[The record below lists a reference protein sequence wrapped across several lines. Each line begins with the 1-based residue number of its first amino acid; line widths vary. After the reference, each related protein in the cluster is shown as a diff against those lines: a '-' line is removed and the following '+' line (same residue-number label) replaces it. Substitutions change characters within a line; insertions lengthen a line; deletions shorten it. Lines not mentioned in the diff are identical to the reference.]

1 MVKRALVVD
10 NDKFYVEFLGEI
22 LGQEGYQVTK
32 AYDGLEAMELLD
44 QESPDIVI
52 LDIVMPKID
61 GDRLCRYIKST
72 PRLSRIPVVILSGT
86 LVEDQEK
93 VLAVGADGYVA
104 KGRLDELRHN
114 ILGTLRRLQSEE
126 RAAPQTILGLEKTV
140 PRVQV
145 KELLAIKR
153 HKEAIL
159 RAIGEGVVEAD
170 GSQRVLYVNPAGLQM
185 LGRPEMELI
194 GTPVAEILRAEHR
207 ATFQGTIARLRGNP
221 ERGGEAISLRYGD
234 RVLRIVLAWI

>member
-72 PRLSRIPVVILSGT
+72 PRLSQIPVVILSGT

-114 ILGTLRRLQSEE
+114 ILGSLRRLQSEG

-170 GSQRVLYVNPAGLQM
+170 GSQRVLYVNPAGLRM

-194 GTPVAEILRAEHR
+194 GTLVAEIL
-207 ATFQGTIARLRGNP
+207 
-221 ERGGEAISLRYGD
+221 
-234 RVLRIVLAWI
+234 